1 MKKRKIRRRRIQIMK
16 RIVVV
21 LAAAVILIN
30 MIPVIGRMRFKK
42 ERYQDAKEY
51 EVDTPRNWSGE
62 EISGRLTY
70 LQQKYPEF
78 ADITDHQDQY
88 PEKILRALCNNPEMI
103 DFVRGYLYGDTAD
116 GAGLTAQEKSEAIP
130 LLFQWDTRWGYHTYG
145 DDNVALSGCGVTCL
159 SMVAVGLTGNPELTP
174 DRVADIAMENGYYM
188 EGVGTSWD
196 MMTAG
201 GEQLGLRGMGL
212 SNDKSTVLAQLRE
225 GHPVIC
231 SMGPGDFTTQGHF
244 IVLTGIRYD
253 KIVVNDPNCRTRS
266 AKLWDYETLQGQ
278 IKQLWA
284 YTAL

>member
-1 MKKRKIRRRRIQIMK
+1 MK
-16 RIVVV
+16 RLVVI
-21 LAAAVILIN
+21 LAAVLLVIN
-30 MIPVIGRMRFKK
+30 MVPVVGRMLFKR
-42 ERYQDAKEY
+42 ERYQGTKAY

-62 EISGRLTY
+62 EISGRLLQ

-78 ADITDHQDQY
+78 ADITGHQDQY

-103 DFVRGYLYGDTAD
+103 DFARGYLYGDTAED
-116 GAGLTAQEKSEAIP
+116 AGLTAQEKSEAIP

-145 DDNVALSGCGVTCL
+145 DDNVALSGCGATCL
-159 SMVAVGLTGNPELTP
+159 SMVAVGLTGDPELTP

-201 GEQLGLRGMGL
+201 GEQLGLYGL
-212 SNDKSTVLAQLRE
+212 GISNDKDTVLAQLRE

-244 IVLTGIRYD
+244 IVLTGIRYG
-253 KIVVNDPNCRTRS
+253 KIVVNDPNCRARS

-284 YTAL
+284 YTVL